1 METGLPEASGSGTD
15 KPWDSLWVGGG
26 GKGEIFRTKSQFGVR
41 APTYGHVNKVVDS
54 GEGAGGGWR
63 RAGLLRQVAGLRTQR
78 WWKPCFVK
86 GVGRTR
92 RLDWFSRA
100 TITQFHRLEG

>member
-1 METGLPEASGSGTD
+1 M
-15 KPWDSLWVGGG
+15 GGG
-26 GKGEIFRTKSQFGVR
+26 GREGGRAEIFRTKSQFWVR

-54 GEGAGGGWR
+54 GEGAGGRWR
-63 RAGLLRQVAGLRTQR
+63 RAGRVRQVAGRCTQR

-86 GVGRTR
+86 GAGRTK

-100 TITQFHRLEG
+100 AITKFHRLEG